1 MSRGPMQVRIRIDS
15 INLEG
20 GMQKQ
25 KYPAGLMKS
34 GQKIFLAHLSSTPR
48 GTRCNHSL
56 GPTCSTGAEPTTP
69 PPQRA
74 PRAELG
80 SPIFSPGWV

>member
-1 MSRGPMQVRIRIDS
+1 MSCGPMQVRIRIDP

-20 GMQKQ
+20 GRQKQ

-34 GQKIFLAHLSSTPR
+34 GQKRFLAHLSSTPR

-56 GPTCSTGAEPTTP
+56 GPTCSTRTEPT
-69 PPQRA
+69 
-74 PRAELG
+74 
-80 SPIFSPGWV
+80 SPGWVGLPDLLPRLGLKLI